1 MWYHMKS
8 KTLEREYDE
17 FQQRLEQL
25 RRKNERVPEE
35 RIRLAMKV
43 LQRLKQERQSLEG
56 THRPRTA
63 AGDVRFRIGSRASH
77 CIILFTTGQ

>member
-25 RRKNERVPEE
+25 RRKNEHVPEE
-35 RIRLAMKV
+35 RIRLAMKT
-43 LQRLKQERQSLEG
+43 LQRMKQEIQLLEG

-63 AGDVRFRIGSRASH
+63 AGEVRSRVGSRASYRTM
-77 CIILFTTGQ
+77 LVYLGR